1 MLPLTLPDDLPAAAG
16 PVGALAR
23 DYPDGFCV
31 LAHAHPWSQ
40 LIHAVAGVMRVTTPQ
55 GTWVLPPDR
64 ALWVPPGIEHGLRME
79 GRVAMRTL
87 FVAPEASA
95 LPAGSCKIV
104 MVSGLLRE
112 LILAVIADSRDAA
125 GANSRDRATA
135 ARIGHLQA
143 LILDELRQLDA
154 QPLHIPVPAEP
165 RLKAVCDAL
174 LADPGRNDTLDQWA
188 ESAGISSR
196 TLARLFHS
204 ELGLR
209 FVDWRQHV
217 RLAEALARLARGT
230 PVAVVAHALGYA
242 SPAAFAAMFRRTL
255 GCAPRECMTHGSDMR
270 PEYHAG
276 RYQ

>member
-1 MLPLTLPDDLPAAAG
+1 MPPLALPDDLPAASG

-31 LAHAHPWSQ
+31 LAHGHPWSQ
-40 LIHAVAGVMRVTTPQ
+40 LIHAVSGVMRVTTPQ

-64 ALWVPPGIEHGLRME
+64 ALWVPPGVEHGLRME

-87 FVAPEASA
+87 FVAPGASA
-95 LPAGSCKIV
+95 LPEGSCKIV

-112 LILAVIADSRDAA
+112 LILAVIADSRNAA
-125 GANSRDRATA
+125 GA

-165 RLKAVCDAL
+165 RLRASCDAL
-174 LADPGRNDTLDQWA
+174 LAYPGRDDTLDQWA
-188 ESAGISSR
+188 ESVGISSR
-196 TLARLFHS
+196 TLARLFQR
-204 ELGLR
+204 ELGVR

-217 RLAEALARLARGT
+217 RLAEALARLARGA

-255 GCAPRECMTHGSDMR
+255 GCAPRDCVPPGSEVKR
-270 PEYHAG
+270 E
-276 RYQ
+276 